1 MMAWMV
7 YGLNLAGFL
16 GTWWAFLIVAANAF
30 HSRPLQHETE
40 CTSLFGSAL

>member
-1 MMAWMV
+1 MAWMV

-30 HSRPLQHETE
+30 HSRPVNHYSVVT
-40 CTSLFGSAL
+40 TLF